1 MEHLVN
7 DLLHCR
13 LQAWTFPAGI
23 EARWL
28 GEGILQL
35 LPTAPWR
42 RATILSAGVH
52 GNETAPIE
60 LLLQLTHDLSQGR
73 QPLTQALLIVF
84 GNLPAIRAA
93 RRYLHNDLNRLF
105 GGRHLAVTPGN
116 ESRRAFALEQAVQAF
131 YRAADAAGPVNR
143 GHLDMHTAI
152 RGSLYRQF
160 ALLPAHAGDFS
171 PDFYQLL
178 QASGMDAVVRHT
190 EAGGTFTH
198 FTCEKFAAQSATLE
212 LGKVMPFGVNDLSLF
227 AAADA
232 AIRAWIADAPLPP
245 RDKAPVDYFLV
256 EESIIK
262 REAEF
267 TLNLAADV
275 ENFTALPAGY
285 EIARQ
290 AEKRW
295 VVQARAPYILF
306 PNAGVA
312 TGQRAGLLLR
322 AAALRLPQPA

>member
-160 ALLPAHAGDFS
+160 ARSRPTPGIFRPISISCCRPAGWTPSCAIPKRAAPS
-171 PDFYQLL
+171 PISP
-178 QASGMDAVVRHT
+178 AKS
-190 EAGGTFTH
+190 
-198 FTCEKFAAQSATLE
+198 S
-212 LGKVMPFGVNDLSLF
+212 
-227 AAADA
+227 
-232 AIRAWIADAPLPP
+232 P
-245 RDKAPVDYFLV
+245 RKAPPW
-256 EESIIK
+256 SWGK
-262 REAEF
+262 
-267 TLNLAADV
+267 
-275 ENFTALPAGY
+275 
-285 EIARQ
+285 
-290 AEKRW
+290 
-295 VVQARAPYILF
+295 
-306 PNAGVA
+306 
-312 TGQRAGLLLR
+312 
-322 AAALRLPQPA
+322 

>member
-13 LQAWTFPAGI
+13 LQAWTFPADI

-35 LPTAPWR
+35 LPATPWR
-42 RATILSAGVH
+42 QATILSAGVH
-52 GNETAPIE
+52 GNETAPTE

-131 YRAADAAGPVNR
+131 YRAADAAGPVSR
-143 GHLDMHTAI
+143 SHLDMHTAI

-160 ALLPAHAGDFS
+160 ALLPAHDPPHKG
-171 PDFYQLL
+171 PT
-178 QASGMDAVVRHT
+178 R
-190 EAGGTFTH
+190 
-198 FTCEKFAAQSATLE
+198 
-212 LGKVMPFGVNDLSLF
+212 
-227 AAADA
+227 ADA
-232 AIRAWIADAPLPP
+232 
-245 RDKAPVDYFLV
+245 
-256 EESIIK
+256 
-262 REAEF
+262 
-267 TLNLAADV
+267 T
-275 ENFTALPAGY
+275 
-285 EIARQ
+285 
-290 AEKRW
+290 
-295 VVQARAPYILF
+295 
-306 PNAGVA
+306 
-312 TGQRAGLLLR
+312 QRAAMLEDQVRERTRDLER
-322 AAALRLPQPA
+322 ALDSGDGH

>member
-131 YRAADAAGPVNR
+131 YRAADAA
-143 GHLDMHTAI
+143 
-152 RGSLYRQF
+152 
-160 ALLPAHAGDFS
+160 
-171 PDFYQLL
+171 
-178 QASGMDAVVRHT
+178 
-190 EAGGTFTH
+190 
-198 FTCEKFAAQSATLE
+198 
-212 LGKVMPFGVNDLSLF
+212 
-227 AAADA
+227 
-232 AIRAWIADAPLPP
+232 IRAWIADAPLPP

-262 REAEF
+262 REGEF

>member
-7 DLLHCR
+7 DLPHCR

-42 RATILSAGVH
+42 QATILSAGVH

-105 GGRHLAVTPGN
+105 
-116 ESRRAFALEQAVQAF
+116 
-131 YRAADAAGPVNR
+131 
-143 GHLDMHTAI
+143 
-152 RGSLYRQF
+152 
-160 ALLPAHAGDFS
+160 
-171 PDFYQLL
+171 
-178 QASGMDAVVRHT
+178 
-190 EAGGTFTH
+190 
-198 FTCEKFAAQSATLE
+198 
-212 LGKVMPFGVNDLSLF
+212 

-262 REAEF
+262 REGEF

>member
-42 RATILSAGVH
+42 QATILSAGVH

-131 YRAADAAGPVNR
+131 YRAAD
-143 GHLDMHTAI
+143 T
-152 RGSLYRQF
+152 
-160 ALLPAHAGDFS
+160 
-171 PDFYQLL
+171 
-178 QASGMDAVVRHT
+178 
-190 EAGGTFTH
+190 
-198 FTCEKFAAQSATLE
+198 
-212 LGKVMPFGVNDLSLF
+212 
-227 AAADA
+227 
-232 AIRAWIADAPLPP
+232 
-245 RDKAPVDYFLV
+245 
-256 EESIIK
+256 
-262 REAEF
+262 
-267 TLNLAADV
+267 
-275 ENFTALPAGY
+275 
-285 EIARQ
+285 
-290 AEKRW
+290 
-295 VVQARAPYILF
+295 
-306 PNAGVA
+306 
-312 TGQRAGLLLR
+312 
-322 AAALRLPQPA
+322 

>member
-13 LQAWTFPAGI
+13 LQEWSFPAGI

-42 RATILSAGVH
+42 QATILSAGVH
-52 GNETAPIE
+52 GNETAPTE

-143 GHLDMHTAI
+143 SHLDMHTAI

-171 PDFYQLL
+171 PGFYQLL
-178 QASGMDAVVRHT
+178 QASGMDAIVRHT

-212 LGKVMPFGVNDLSLF
+212 LGKVMPFGANDLSLF
-227 AAADA
+227 AATDA
-232 AIRAWIADAPLPP
+232 AIRAWISDAPLPP

-256 EESIIK
+256 EESII
-262 REAEF
+262 
-267 TLNLAADV
+267 
-275 ENFTALPAGY
+275 
-285 EIARQ
+285 
-290 AEKRW
+290 
-295 VVQARAPYILF
+295 
-306 PNAGVA
+306 
-312 TGQRAGLLLR
+312 
-322 AAALRLPQPA
+322 

>member
-1 MEHLVN
+1 MQV
-7 DLLHCR
+7 
-13 LQAWTFPAGI
+13 
-23 EARWL
+23 
-28 GEGILQL
+28 
-35 LPTAPWR
+35 
-42 RATILSAGVH
+42 
-52 GNETAPIE
+52 
-60 LLLQLTHDLSQGR
+60 
-73 QPLTQALLIVF
+73 
-84 GNLPAIRAA
+84 
-93 RRYLHNDLNRLF
+93 
-105 GGRHLAVTPGN
+105 
-116 ESRRAFALEQAVQAF
+116 F
-131 YRAADAAGPVNR
+131 YRAADAAGPVSR
-143 GHLDMHTAI
+143 SHLDMHTAI

-160 ALLPAHAGDFS
+160 ALLPAHEEDFS
-171 PDFYQLL
+171 PGFYQLL
-178 QASGMDAVVRHT
+178 QASGMDAIVRHT

-212 LGKVMPFGVNDLSLF
+212 LGKVMPFGANDLSLF

-232 AIRAWIADAPLPP
+232 AIRAWISDAPLPA

-262 REAEF
+262 REGEF
-267 TLNLAADV
+267 TLNLAANV

-322 AAALRLPQPA
+322 AAALHLPQPA